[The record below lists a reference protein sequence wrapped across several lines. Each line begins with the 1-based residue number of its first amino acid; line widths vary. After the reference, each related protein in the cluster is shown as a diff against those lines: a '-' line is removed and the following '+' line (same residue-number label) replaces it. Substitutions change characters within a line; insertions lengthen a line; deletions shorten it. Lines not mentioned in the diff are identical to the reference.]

1 MWRRGKRCLNPM
13 WLYMNE
19 AVDRLR
25 MTDWYRTE
33 RNFRVGAIAR
43 SVVGGLYMPMLA
55 DQLAPKE

>member
-1 MWRRGKRCLNPM
+1 MKRLIVC
-13 WLYMNE
+13 
-19 AVDRLR
+19 R